1 VLSSDSNKMTIIPAL
16 PPLTPGANR
25 DGISLYLQAV
35 YDYSF
40 ITKLLNDTLK
50 GRTFVVKGHTVTIQE
65 VGVKGIGNHQ
75 VEMMIDFSG
84 DRRGRIYLRGTP
96 VLDSAKQALSLPDIS
111 YSLESKDLALKI
123 ARSLLRNKIRKS
135 LRGNS
140 YLDIAALVR
149 ANLPMVNTQL
159 NRQLGPVASTAGKIR
174 EIRVMGLLAAEKTLV
189 IQVYMNANLSIINS
203 GLPR

>member
-1 VLSSDSNKMTIIPAL
+1 MTLIPAL
-16 PPLTPGANR
+16 PPLTSGTSR

-50 GRTFVVKGHTVTIQE
+50 GRTFIVKGHKVTIQD
-65 VGVKGIGNHQ
+65 VDLKGIGNHQ
-75 VEMMIDFSG
+75 VEMKIDFSG
-84 DRRGRIYLRGTP
+84 DRKGRIYLRGTP
-96 VLDSAKQALSLPDIS
+96 VLDSARQALSLPDIS

-135 LRGNS
+135 LQGNS
-140 YLDIAALVR
+140 YLDVAALVR
-149 ANLPMVNTQL
+149 ANLPTLNIQL
-159 NRQLGPVASTAGKIR
+159 NRQLAPVVSTAGKIR
-174 EIRVMGLLAAEKTLV
+174 EIRMIGLLAGEKTLV
-189 IQVYMNANLSIINS
+189 VQLYMNASLAIINS